1 MLRIIVLFF
10 LCTPILVNAQL
21 SQTESNKIQSFFNYV
36 DRFYVE
42 DIADSA
48 IVEKAIRAFL
58 KELDPVSYTHLTLP
72 TKPKV

>member
-1 MLRIIVLFF
+1 MLRLIVLFI

-48 IVEKAIRAFL
+48 SVEMKF
-58 KELDPVSYTHLTLP
+58 EHS
-72 TKPKV
+72 